1 MDLKKLFDNIY
12 SKMKTIYNKILK
24 YKVQIGVIL
33 LIAFF
38 VYCGYIY
45 YSKYFYMMKDA
56 SSVKKFIL
64 SYGKYS
70 AFAFLIMQI
79 IQVIIFFIP
88 GEIVQIAGGYIF
100 GTFYGSLISLAGIT
114 IGSGGSFFLSNLL
127 GKPFIEKITAKNGAT
142 KFKKFI
148 KSENADIAIFLIYLI
163 PGLPKD
169 ILGYL
174 CGASGVSG
182 KKFMIFSTLGRL
194 PGIFVSAYFGDK
206 LTQGNIVPL
215 VIIAVSMT
223 ILFIIGTIKGEKILK
238 NIMKKRSDKNK

>member
-1 MDLKKLFDNIY
+1 MELKEIFNNIY

-24 YKVQIGVIL
+24 YKVQIGGIL

-45 YSKYFYMMKDA
+45 YSKYSYMMKDA

-79 IQVIIFFIP
+79 IQVVIFFIP

-100 GTFYGSLISLAGIT
+100 GTVYGSLISLVGIT

-127 GKPFIEKITAKNGAT
+127 GKPFIEKITAKNGAS

-148 KSENADIAIFLIYLI
+148 KSDNAAIAIFLIYLI

-169 ILGYL
+169 VLGYL

-182 KKFMIFSTLGRL
+182 KTFMIYSTIGRL
-194 PGIFVSAYFGDK
+194 PGIFISAYFGNK
-206 LTQGNIVPL
+206 LTEGNIVPL
-215 VIIAVSMT
+215 VIIAVVMG
-223 ILFIIGTIKGEKILK
+223 ILFVIGTLKGEKILR
-238 NIMKKRSDKNK
+238 NIMKKESKRK